1 MDVPTRRLLGRCD
14 DLCIIRADYHP
25 AFYLDGNFPLAMI
38 RNAAWMANIQL
49 RRSMELE
56 NKVSQVI
63 ERLPLL
69 PIERS
74 HKIFES
80 TTRTPSHVDLIRNIQ
95 FILFPLSQQKI
106 FHSPFGVCS
115 ERAQFF
121 FFLYVKQKQR
131 ERYLRSS
138 RKSRRLS
145 VCALCTLRFLSS
157 PFILALRD
165 SRKLCL
171 GNIHL

>member
-25 AFYLDGNFPLAMI
+25 AFYLDTKLSVADDSQGEHSTSAVNGI
-38 RNAAWMANIQL
+38 
-49 RRSMELE
+49 E

-74 HKIFES
+74 HKKSSNPPHEH
-80 TTRTPSHVDLIRNIQ
+80 RLAR
-95 FILFPLSQQKI
+95 ILSGTFNLFH
-106 FHSPFGVCS
+106 FHSPRRRFFIRLSVFVRS
-115 ERAQFF
+115 ERAQFFF
-121 FFLYVKQKQR
+121 FFLYVKQKI
-131 ERYLRSS
+131 RSS
-138 RKSRRLS
+138 RKNRRLH
-145 VCALCTLRFLSS
+145 VCALCTRRFLSS
-157 PFILALRD
+157 PFILALRN
-165 SRKLCL
+165 SRKLRL